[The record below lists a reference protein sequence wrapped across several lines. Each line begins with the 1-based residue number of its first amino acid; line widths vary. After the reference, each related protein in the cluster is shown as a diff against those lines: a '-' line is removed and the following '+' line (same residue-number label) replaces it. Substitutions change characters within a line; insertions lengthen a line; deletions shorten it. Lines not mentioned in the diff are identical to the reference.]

1 MGAPKGH
8 TKYGGRQKGGVN
20 KLTRSFKELVQSTYE
35 TLEENGEGMLKW
47 AQANKTDFYKI
58 ASKLIPTE
66 MAVKAEIT
74 EIEIRETVIIKKPT
88 EEPIQGE

>member
-1 MGAPKGH
+1 MKGEK
-8 TKYGGRQKGGVN
+8 TGGRVKGTPN

-74 EIEIRETVIIKKPT
+74 EIEIRKTILTKNYDQPKE
-88 EEPIQGE
+88 GE